1 MNSFDINSFDKN
13 SFDKNSF
20 IEVKNVNKSFKVS
33 KRAKGIPGTIANL
46 FIPKFEDKTAVRDI
60 SFSINE
66 GEMVGFIGPNGAG
79 KSTTIKMLS
88 GILYPDSGDVRVNG
102 YVPYKQRKEYVGSIG
117 VVFGQKSQ
125 LQWDLP
131 VIDSFELLKAIYR
144 IPDAMYKKNLDRF
157 VEMLDMSEFISKP
170 VRQLS
175 LGQRMRADIVA
186 ALLHSPKIVFFDEPN
201 IGVDVV
207 GKEKI
212 RSFIKEL
219 NATDKVTMIF
229 TTHDMQDIE
238 KTCNRLI
245 IIDKGQ
251 KIYDGSI
258 HGIKEKYGQ
267 ARLLEVEFSEQY
279 DIAMIKNSV
288 NNRIKDVEI
297 KEASDS
303 EARKLQFIFDNT
315 KVLID
320 ELMNYLLQNFSIKD
334 INISEPDIEEIIGK
348 IYEGEVQLI

>member
-1 MNSFDINSFDKN
+1 MENL
-13 SFDKNSF
+13 
-20 IEVKNVNKSFKVS
+20 IEVKNVSKTFKVN
-33 KRAKGIPGTIANL
+33 KRASGVPGMVANL
-46 FIPKFEDKTAVRDI
+46 FVPKFEKKQAVKDI
-60 SFSINE
+60 SFSIKE

-88 GILYPDSGDVRVNG
+88 GILYPEKGEIEVNG
-102 YVPYKQRKEYVGSIG
+102 FVPYKQRKDYVGSIG

-144 IPDAMYKKNLDRF
+144 VPDEVYKKNLNRF
-157 VEMLDMSEFISKP
+157 VDMLDMGGFINQP

-186 ALLHSPKIVFFDEPN
+186 ALLHSPKIVFFDEPT

-212 RSFIKEL
+212 REFIREL
-219 NATDKVTMIF
+219 NAEDNVTMLF

-245 IIDKGQ
+245 IIDKGT
-251 KIYDGSI
+251 KVYDGTLP
-258 HGIKEKYGQ
+258 GIREKYGTTRQ
-267 ARLLEVEFSEQY
+267 LDVEFHDNCE
-279 DIAMIKNSV
+279 IAPIEN
-288 NNRIKDVEI
+288 VEI
-297 KEASDS
+297 KQLDELDG
-303 EARKLQFIFDNT
+303 RKKRFIFENT
-315 KVLID
+315 KVQIN
-320 ELMNYLLQNFSIKD
+320 ELMNELLAKYNVRD
-334 INISEPDIEEIIGK
+334 LNISEPEIESIIRK
-348 IYEGEVQLI
+348 IYGGKDGVL